1 VKLLFVAILLAAGSA
16 YADDRCAAGIAFAEK
31 GDLPRASLYLDGCTD
46 EAATDAAATVAKKLR
61 ASDLSA
67 LSISSTPEGL
77 DAETDALPGE
87 RFKTPATIWVKAG
100 TYTVTVTGLSQKTT
114 VAAHS
119 RAPVIIDASAWQRA
133 TTPKDG
139 KVDFNDETPEQ
150 TAHTGPPPDLKHGTL
165 LPKKYLGP
173 SAPAGPELDDPF
185 AIHDGHVAW
194 RLGARIGGGM
204 LSQGT
209 TGAGISVAALAS
221 RPLDGPV
228 FLATRLDWSHR
239 TLDTIGINAGIAVKL
254 AETDSIVFSAGAA
267 MRGEVHFQ
275 DTLAMQPVSRA
286 GIGGAA
292 DLDLAILPLPLAL
305 GLRYEQGFT
314 ELVPGSRDRAILLEA
329 GYDWR

>member
-1 VKLLFVAILLAAGSA
+1 VKLLFAAILLASGSA

-31 GDLPRASLYLDGCTD
+31 GDLSRASLYLEGCSD

-77 DAETDALPGE
+77 DAQTDALPGE
-87 RFKTPATIWVKAG
+87 TFKTPATVWVKAG
-100 TYTVTVTGLSQKTT
+100 TYTVTVAGLSQRAT

-119 RAPVIIDASAWQRA
+119 RAPVIIDARQRA

-150 TAHTGPPPDLKHGTL
+150 SAHAGPPPDLKHGTL

-173 SAPAGPELDDPF
+173 SAPAGPELEDPF
-185 AIHDGHVAW
+185 ALHDSHVAW

-209 TGAGISVAALAS
+209 TGIGFSVAALAS
-221 RPLDGPV
+221 RPIDGPV

-239 TLDTIGINAGIAVKL
+239 TLDTIGINAGVAVKL
-254 AETDSIVFSAGAA
+254 AETDAIVLSAGAA
-267 MRGEVHFQ
+267 MRGVVHLQ
-275 DTLAMQPVSRA
+275 DTLAMEPVSRA
-286 GIGGAA
+286 GLGGAA

-314 ELVPGSRDRAILLEA
+314 ELVTGSRDRAILLEA